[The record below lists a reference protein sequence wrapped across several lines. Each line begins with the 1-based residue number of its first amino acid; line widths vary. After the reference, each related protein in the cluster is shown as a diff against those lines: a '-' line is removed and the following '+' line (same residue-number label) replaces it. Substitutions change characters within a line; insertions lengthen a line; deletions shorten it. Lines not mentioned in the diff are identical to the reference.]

1 MEALADKI
9 VATGLRR
16 VGRIL
21 GDDSR
26 YDDQRLVPSWKPS
39 YIAEFEISPLSALV
53 VNKGFVSTQPPV
65 EAASPAAHAA
75 GVLATLLRA
84 RGVTVGATAAGKAPG
99 GAPLVTSVD
108 SPPLSDVVGEI
119 LQNSDNMGAEMLVK
133 ELGIRPGSAGSTAAG
148 LSAAAAQ
155 LEKVAAVTPADMSV
169 VDGSGLDR
177 SDRVT
182 CSVLHRVLDRSGE
195 NGDIAKALPVAGQ
208 NGTLFKRFGG
218 TPAAGKVRAKTGS
231 LSGVTGLAGFATD
244 QAGHD
249 LSFALLANDLPSDSA
264 GTSLQDRVVSVLAAY
279 PRAPGADE
287 LAPLPVAPP
296 AAPAG

>member
-1 MEALADKI
+1 
-9 VATGLRR
+9 
-16 VGRIL
+16 
-21 GDDSR
+21 
-26 YDDQRLVPSWKPS
+26 
-39 YIAEFEISPLSALV
+39 
-53 VNKGFVSTQPPV
+53 
-65 EAASPAAHAA
+65 
-75 GVLATLLRA
+75 
-84 RGVTVGATAAGKAPG
+84 
-99 GAPLVTSVD
+99 
-108 SPPLSDVVGEI
+108 VVGEI

-133 ELGIRPGSAGSTAAG
+133 ELGIRPGAAGSTAAG

-182 CSVLHRVLDRSGE
+182 CAVLHRVLDRAGE
-195 NGDIAKALPVAGQ
+195 NGDIGKALPVAGQ
-208 NGTLFKRFGG
+208 NGTLFKRFGA

-264 GTSLQDRVVSVLAAY
+264 GTSLQDKVVSVLAAY
-279 PRAPGADE
+279 PRAPAADE

-296 AAPAG
+296 AG